1 MNIPAKCCSNWPTG
15 WEGKE
20 QNVKVFGSQLQMPS
34 DQMVIVHV
42 TLNGSG
48 ELKTEIQVMTSILMW
63 NVQLFNGSTLSCL
76 NIRISS
82 LKTKQWKSCLKQQKT
97 IRMIFCWLLLL
108 KGCQNWFLLYIT
120 SVDTEMC
127 CPKGKCGCQYFIL
140 LTFKKKMFMD
150 RGPGFF

>member
-1 MNIPAKCCSNWPTG
+1 
-15 WEGKE
+15 
-20 QNVKVFGSQLQMPS
+20 MPS

-82 LKTKQWKSCLKQQKT
+82 LKTKQ
-97 IRMIFCWLLLL
+97 
-108 KGCQNWFLLYIT
+108 
-120 SVDTEMC
+120 
-127 CPKGKCGCQYFIL
+127 
-140 LTFKKKMFMD
+140 
-150 RGPGFF
+150 

>member
-1 MNIPAKCCSNWPTG
+1 
-15 WEGKE
+15 
-20 QNVKVFGSQLQMPS
+20 MPS

-108 KGCQNWFLLYIT
+108 KGCQNWFFFIYY
-120 SVDTEMC
+120 
-127 CPKGKCGCQYFIL
+127 KCGHRNVLSKRQVWMSIFHIINIY
-140 LTFKKKMFMD
+140 KKNVHGH